1 MTLLISPSACVQC
14 PKTFRMPSTLAA
26 DPCTKAVLHPYCPV
40 QQTFSKDPLC
50 EYTQH
55 SLTHQPRRNPVMAE
69 YMCIVYALLCRGEPA
84 MTGEYYYYYYHYI
97 HNRNALKFAVY
108 IFSCLFLDLARLFLY
123 MLSDVGI
130 SI

>member
-14 PKTFRMPSTLAA
+14 PKAFRMPSTLAA

-69 YMCIVYALLCRGEPA
+69 YICIVYALLCRGEPA
-84 MTGEYYYYYYHYI
+84 MTGKYYYYYHYI
-97 HNRNALKFAVY
+97 HNRNALKFMVY
-108 IFSCLFLDLARLFLY
+108 IFFLSFFWISLVFFLY
-123 MLSDVGI
+123 MLSDV
-130 SI
+130 